1 MLMLNRYML
10 SIKGTTGVE
19 WDRTML
25 MLNFNSVRTGAM
37 LSEKWDR
44 TMLMLNYEWWRT
56 ASNIHQKW
64 DRTMLML
71 NRSKINILFLHYIL
85 YILIFQSLIEIL
97 PADFSFLPI
106 FFMLDIVGFL
116 LFRLVNFLNYFNIFL
131 NYLHYIIFTYS
142 FIYKHIIFKYYRKI

>member
-1 MLMLNRYML
+1 MY
-10 SIKGTTGVE
+10 TG
-19 WDRTML
+19 DRTML
-25 MLNFNSVRTGAM
+25 MLNFT
-37 LSEKWDR
+37 
-44 TMLMLNYEWWRT
+44 
-56 ASNIHQKW
+56 QKQMKNLYYLRG

-106 FFMLDIVGFL
+106 FLRLDIVGFL

>member
-1 MLMLNRYML
+1 V
-10 SIKGTTGVE
+10 IKSNG
-19 WDRTML
+19 
-25 MLNFNSVRTGAM
+25 
-37 LSEKWDR
+37 DR
-44 TMLMLNYEWWRT
+44 TMLMLNYSPT
-56 ASNIHQKW
+56 VTSFVKIKNG